1 LCKPEFIQGIICFWV
16 KAYFVALADT
26 DYKNALIK
34 GFIFC
39 KMFFDNNCYF
49 RCDAT
54 GLTKPTSFANCVDG
68 RKVANYGT
76 PYDFNSVLHYGVYS

>member
-1 LCKPEFIQGIICFWV
+1 
-16 KAYFVALADT
+16 
-26 DYKNALIK
+26 
-34 GFIFC
+34 
-39 KMFFDNNCYF
+39 MFFDKNCYF